1 MDTVELD
8 ELLYRTVG
16 ENGVTV
22 LSEVLPGVRSVA
34 VGVWVR
40 ASSAH
45 EDANKMGVSHLLEHM
60 VFKGTERRSARDI
73 ALELEG
79 RGGALDAFTSR
90 EYTSYQAR
98 VLDEDLPRALDVLTD
113 LVRNP
118 VLRSSDMELE
128 RKVVLEEISTVEDT
142 PDDLV
147 FDLHARALWPRH
159 PYGYSILGTRDTVSE
174 LSADDLRALHAKRY
188 HPRHVVITAA
198 GSLHH
203 DLLLKLVTKSG
214 WFTYEA
220 GPEPPNVA
228 PVPTGGRG
236 TQRVQRDTV
245 QTHILLGTDTFGYR
259 DRRRI
264 PLLLLN
270 TVLGG
275 GMSGRLFQRVREELG
290 LAYAVHTHQSF
301 YHETGTSGVYVGTH
315 PSTADQAVTVILEE
329 LGRLAQEGLSAAQL
343 TEAKRQL
350 KGQVTLSLE
359 SPAARM
365 YRLATI
371 DLYREPYRTIDQVL
385 ADIDAVSTEDAAAVA
400 KEFLDPGRQA
410 VVWLGPN

>member
-1 MDTVELD
+1 MQTAKLD
-8 ELLYRTVG
+8 ERLYRTAS

-22 LSEVLPGVRSVA
+22 VSEVLPGVRSVA
-34 VGVWVR
+34 IGVWVR
-40 ASSAH
+40 SSSAH
-45 EDANKMGVSHLLEHM
+45 EDRAKMGVSHLLEHM

-79 RGGALDAFTSR
+79 RGGALDAYTGR

-118 VLRSSDMELE
+118 TLRPADLELE

-147 FDLHARALWPRH
+147 FELHARALWPDH
-159 PYGYSILGTRDTVSE
+159 PYGYSILGTRETVSG
-174 LSADDLRALHAKRY
+174 LSADDLRALHARAY
-188 HPRHVVITAA
+188 HPRQVIITAA
-198 GSLHH
+198 GSVNHE
-203 DLLLKLVTKSG
+203 LLLKLTAKCG
-214 WFTYEA
+214 WFTWKG
-220 GPEPPNVA
+220 GPEPPPVA
-228 PVPTGGRG
+228 PVPDAARGR
-236 TQRVQRDTV
+236 QQVVRDTV
-245 QTHILLGTDTFGYR
+245 QTHIVLGTDTFPYC
-259 DRRRI
+259 DARREA
-264 PLLLLN
+264 LVLLN

-275 GMSGRLFQRVREELG
+275 GMSSRLFQRVREELG
-290 LAYAVHTHQSF
+290 LAYSVHTHQSF
-301 YHETGTSGVYVGTH
+301 YRNTGTTGVYVGTH
-315 PSTADQAVTVILEE
+315 PSTAGEAVDVILEE
-329 LGRLAQEGLSAAQL
+329 LRRLAAEGLSAEQL
-343 TEAKRQL
+343 ADAKRQL

-371 DLYREPYRTIDQVL
+371 ELYGEPYRTIDQVL
-385 ADIDAVSTEDAAAVA
+385 ADIDAVDRDQVA
-400 KEFLDPGRQA
+400 GVAEEFFDPERQT